1 MKKKQKRIDLQE
13 IVRKGVRLIRSKND
27 KYTSG
32 TQKGLTDSVIMS
44 RRQTIHLSVLKKA
57 KNTDKEVIIIYG
69 IDRRTFKRYVIGYVE
84 PPIKEKY

>member
-84 PPIKEKY
+84 PPIKGKY